1 MQRFKKYYFSAEGP
15 FTSLFRL
22 KPSPR
27 CSHFLLFQKTVL
39 LINFIIEVQNN
50 KNSAEICGTMS
61 RYLSQPKQKLDNFKI
76 NIFASKYEPVH
87 CTVEA
92 FDILRLYWG
101 PALSLFIV

>member
-1 MQRFKKYYFSAEGP
+1 MWHSVTISFSNI
-15 FTSLFRL
+15 LN
-22 KPSPR
+22 
-27 CSHFLLFQKTVL
+27 Q
-39 LINFIIEVQNN
+39 
-50 KNSAEICGTMS
+50 
-61 RYLSQPKQKLDNFKI
+61 KQKLDNFKI